1 MKKLFLTLLIM
12 IWLAVPAMAGD
23 TYTEDNS
30 ATYTIELG
38 DGQGAILIFGDNNI
52 VYLPPAEKEVQEVK
66 PNELTVSG
74 DRIHLVLTDTDF
86 IMHGIKTRYSRLVF
100 VLTGETWELV
110 WFEQ

>member
-1 MKKLFLTLLIM
+1 MKKLFLTLLILA
-12 IWLAVPAMAGD
+12 WLAVPAMA
-23 TYTEDNS
+23 EE
-30 ATYTIELG
+30 ATNVYTIELG
-38 DGQGAILIFGDNNI
+38 SGQGAILIFGDNNT
-52 VYLPPAEKEVQEVK
+52 VYLPPVEKEIQEVK

-74 DRIHLVLTDTDF
+74 DRVNLVLTDTDF